1 MIERVVVAAAAGA
14 VSGAVGRGAFDP
26 ESDMVG
32 GVREGDAGFGDEIH
46 DSSSSEEDIRLVGG
60 GGVLGCWNNTLGC

>member
-14 VSGAVGRGAFDP
+14 VGGAVGGGAFDP

-32 GVREGDAGFGDEIH
+32 GVHEWDAGFGDEI
-46 DSSSSEEDIRLVGG
+46 DNLSSSEEDIRSVGG